1 VNDRRE
7 KKYRNEIKYL
17 CNDMQLALIEARI
30 KNICHRDVHA
40 GEQGTY
46 KVRSVYFDDM
56 ANSCFYE
63 NIDGVDIREK
73 MRIRIYDGNMDYITL
88 ECKEKRSGK
97 NHKESSRLSRE
108 QCEAV
113 LKGEYV
119 TQEADSDLIRKLV
132 TQQRSRLMKPKVIV
146 EYQRTPYVYQAGNV
160 RITFDRNISAGGR
173 IEEFGN
179 KEIHLQPVLPPGYH
193 VLEVKYDEFF
203 PEFIKREMEI
213 SNLQHTA
220 FSKYV
225 MCRKQIGI

>member
-1 VNDRRE
+1 MNDKIE

-17 CNDMQLALIEARI
+17 CSDMQLALIEARI
-30 KNICHRDVHA
+30 KNICHRDSHA

-46 KVRSVYFDDM
+46 TVRSVYFDDV

-63 NIDGVDIREK
+63 NIDGVDAREK

-88 ECKEKRSGK
+88 ECKEKRNGK

-108 QCEAV
+108 QCDAL
-113 LKGEYV
+113 LKGEYCPR
-119 TQEADSDLIRKLV
+119 EEDSELIQKFAA
-132 TQQRSRLMKPKVIV
+132 QQKTKLMKPKVIV

-173 IEEFGN
+173 IEEFGK
-179 KEIHLQPVLPPGYH
+179 KEIHLQPVLTSGYH
-193 VLEVKYDEFF
+193 ILEVKYDEFF
-203 PEFIKREMEI
+203 PEFIRREMEL
-213 SNLQHTA
+213 SMLRHTA

-225 MCRKQIGI
+225 MCRKKIGL